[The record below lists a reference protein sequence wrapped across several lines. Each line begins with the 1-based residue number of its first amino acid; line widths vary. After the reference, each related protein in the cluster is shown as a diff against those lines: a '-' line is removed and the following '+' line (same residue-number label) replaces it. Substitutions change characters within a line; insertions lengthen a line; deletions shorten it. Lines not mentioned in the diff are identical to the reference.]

1 TGPTGALLNASAL
14 TPDQLA
20 TTLYPVALSATQA
33 FPGVAQPA
41 QTTTA
46 TASTATP
53 VATAT
58 TSAQIQQ
65 TAAQLSL
72 GAVEVDGNGRLIGMV
87 GANSQGVHILYS
99 VSDLQRAIG
108 SVTGKQGQ
116 LMTGWQQGLDAF
128 YATPPQY
135 SAAQSAFKALSG
147 SYADFGGVQPFASAA
162 AQGTGDIPALTNANG
177 ASAP

>member
-1 TGPTGALLNASAL
+1 
-14 TPDQLA
+14 
-20 TTLYPVALSATQA
+20 
-33 FPGVAQPA
+33 
-41 QTTTA
+41 
-46 TASTATP
+46 
-53 VATAT
+53 
-58 TSAQIQQ
+58 
-65 TAAQLSL
+65 
-72 GAVEVDGNGRLIGMV
+72 MV
-87 GANSQGVHILYS
+87 GANSQGDHILYS

-135 SAAQSAFKALSG
+135 SAAQSAFKALSS

-177 ASAP
+177 APTTPRTPGSPLGVALSKQELFLVVGLALLLAVLLGLVFFLRRRSARQRATAQAQGAALARGGATQPAATRYAARRCARG